1 MGIDILMAAALLT
14 PFGAP
19 SDIAAASPP
28 AMPPIMRSTAT
39 RFDGGS
45 ASVMVSAR
53 IVRDSASI
61 GARFGRPHPRMTP
74 RPATLTAA
82 DGRPRPALIYD
93 FE

>member
-1 MGIDILMAAALLT
+1 MGIDILTAVALLT
-14 PFGAP
+14 LSGA

-28 AMPPIMRSTAT
+28 VVPPIMRSTAT

-45 ASVMVSAR
+45 ASVMVRAR

-61 GARFGRPHPRMTP
+61 GARFGPPVARMTP
-74 RPATLTAA
+74 RTATLTAA
-82 DGRPRPALIYD
+82 NGQARPALIYD